1 MRLIIFANLS
11 MIVVVLT
18 CLLIVLICVYQCG
31 WRFPDLATAII
42 GAIPCAIMIFM
53 GFAH

>member
-1 MRLIIFANLS
+1 MRLIVFANLP

-31 WRFPDLATAII
+31 WRFPDLITAIL

-53 GFAH
+53 GMVH